1 MAFAKIHLALL
12 IVSISILL
20 APTTHALFAPITHA
34 VGRGGHLA
42 TQTHIFKMCKPTS
55 YPLLCYK
62 TLLPKALVTP
72 RFNIHRALEVEVQA
86 AQTQVIKTV
95 TSIETHLSKPGTS
108 KDTVDCLVIW
118 FEESEIT
125 SPIADD
131 AKAVNDLSTNC
142 LDLAKAIVNKSG
154 KVRSA

>member
-1 MAFAKIHLALL
+1 MIVDSVTEAVTAL
-12 IVSISILL
+12 SKRN
-20 APTTHALFAPITHA
+20 
-34 VGRGGHLA
+34 VG
-42 TQTHIFKMCKPTS
+42 
-55 YPLLCYK
+55 
-62 TLLPKALVTP
+62 
-72 RFNIHRALEVEVQA
+72 EVQY
-86 AQTQVIKTV
+86 Q
-95 TSIETHLSKPGTS
+95 LSAVVSYYLSCNLG
-108 KDTVDCLVIW
+108 